1 MSPKYRYISLFSG
14 AGGLEFPESKPE
26 VFCELDS
33 SCHDVLR
40 RRFKDVDIHSDVR
53 TLVPPRADVVVGGWP
68 CQDISVA
75 GKQRGLSGKNSGLFY
90 HMPRIAKASKAR
102 IIVAEN
108 VPNLI
113 RMGGGSMFRQ
123 VLSEFRKSGFPV
135 VAWRVLN
142 ARQFG
147 LPQQRKRVLMV
158 ATKDIDHVWALFR
171 DTSFIRRPRKGKAV
185 EAAGF
190 YTTAGS
196 RSICY
201 SRGYVPTLKVG
212 SSLSIPGPPGLFYYG
227 VVRKASMNE
236 CIRLQGFS
244 PKAFLGVNSKDVF
257 RMMGNAVPLPIGH
270 FVTSGLSIKADR
282 PEMSPEKEGHIG
294 DAGVA
299 IGGEIFSIKI
309 DLPAR
314 LAENLGDFIDAESEE
329 RLSQRAASGLLR
341 RLRRSGITCPAPL
354 VVALERCA
362 I

>member
-1 MSPKYRYISLFSG
+1 MPQKYRYISLFSG
-14 AGGLEFPESKPE
+14 AGGLEFPDSKPE

-33 SCHDVLR
+33 ACHDVLR
-40 RRFKDVDIHSDVR
+40 RRFRDVDIHSDVR

-102 IIVAEN
+102 VIIAEN
-108 VPNLI
+108 VPNLL
-113 RMGGGSMFRQ
+113 RMDGGSMFRQ
-123 VLSEFRKSGFPV
+123 VLGEFRRSGFPV

-158 ATKDIDHVWALFR
+158 AAKDVDHVWALFR
-171 DTSFIRRPRKGKAV
+171 ETSFIRRRKGKVV

-201 SRGYVPTLKVG
+201 SKGFVPTLKVG
-212 SSLSIPGPPGLFYYG
+212 SSLSIPGPPGLFYSG
-227 VVRKASMNE
+227 IVRKASMNE
-236 CIRLQGFS
+236 CIKLQGFS
-244 PKAFLGVNSKDVF
+244 PKDFAGLNSKDVF

-270 FVTSGLSIKADR
+270 FVTSGLSIKAEQ
-282 PEMSPEKEGHIG
+282 PELSFEADGHIAE
-294 DAGVA
+294 AGV
-299 IGGEIFSIKI
+299 SIAGKI
-309 DLPAR
+309 HSVKIEAPVR
-314 LAENLGDFIDAESEE
+314 LAENLSEYIDVGSEE

-341 RLRRSGITCPAPL
+341 RLRKSGVACPSPL
-354 VVALERCA
+354 VAALERCA
-362 I
+362 L